1 MNLRSV
7 LRLLPA
13 LLLTGTLMPEALTAQ
28 ERSTPLEPPIARKD
42 PHVVTMHGDK
52 RVDDYY
58 WLREKS
64 SPEVIAYLEAENAYT
79 DGMTKES
86 VPFQDALYKEMLGRI
101 KQTDLSV
108 PYRLRGYYY
117 YSRTEEGKQYAI
129 QCRKKGSL
137 DGPEEVLLDL
147 NEMSG
152 EHKFLAIGALAVSD
166 DDMKLA
172 FTLDTTG
179 FRQYGLRVKDLATGK
194 LGPESVGKVGS
205 VVWAADNRTIFYTVE
220 DPAKR
225 QYRLYRHKL
234 GAAHD
239 QDALIY
245 EEKDE
250 RFELDAHR
258 TASKAYILLTS
269 SSHTA
274 SEVRYLAADHPD
286 DAFKLIAAREKDHE
300 YYVEHHGDRFF
311 IRTNQ
316 GAPNFRLVSAPVTDP
331 GKAKWQEVIP
341 HRPDVMLSGITMF
354 ADWYVRSER
363 EGGLP
368 QLTVT
373 DFRTGESHRIAFPE
387 PVYTC
392 GTGTNAEYETGT
404 FRYTYQSFT
413 TPSSV
418 FDYDMAKRSA
428 TLLKQTE
435 VLGGYDPTRYESQ
448 RLWAKASDGTRIPIS
463 IVYRKGTP
471 RDGTAPMLLSGYG
484 SYGISQ
490 NATFNSNRLSLLDR
504 GVVIAIAHVRGGGE
518 MGKTWHLQG
527 RMMTKKNTF
536 TDFIA
541 CAEYLVAEKY
551 TARDRLVITG
561 GSAGG
566 LLMGA
571 VVNLRPDLFKA
582 VVAEVP
588 FVDVINTMSDAS
600 LPLTVGEF
608 EEWGNPQIKAE
619 YDYIKTYCPYTNT
632 TAKAY
637 PTMLVKTS
645 LNDSQVMYWEPAK
658 WVAKL
663 RSVKTDKNPLLLKIN
678 MGAGHGGSSGRYDAL
693 HEVAFNYAF
702 ILSQFAIR
710 S

>member
-1 MNLRSV
+1 MRRDRPLLSCGPSASTTRAGRPIMNLRSV

-13 LLLTGTLMPEALTAQ
+13 LLLTGTLMPETLTAQ

-42 PHVVTMHGDK
+42 PHVVTLNGDK

-64 SPEVIAYLEAENAYT
+64 NPEVISYLEAENAYT
-79 DGMTKES
+79 EGMTKGS
-86 VPFQDALYKEMLGRI
+86 VPFQDALYKEMLARI

-117 YSRTEEGKQYAI
+117 YSRTEEGKQYSI

-147 NEMSG
+147 NEMAS

-194 LGPESVGKVGS
+194 IGPENAGKVGS

-234 GAAHD
+234 GAGHD
-239 QDALIY
+239 QDALVY

-258 TASKAYILLTS
+258 TASKAYVLLTS

-286 DAFKLIAAREKDHE
+286 DPFQLIAAREKDHE

-316 GAPNFRLVSAPVTDP
+316 NAPNFRLVSAPVTNP

-354 ADWYVRSER
+354 ADYYVRSER

-373 DFRTGESHRIAFPE
+373 DFRSGESHRIAFPE

-392 GTGTNAEYETGT
+392 GTGTNAEYESGT

-448 RLWAKASDGTRIPIS
+448 RLWAKAGDGTRIPIS

-471 RDGTAPMLLSGYG
+471 HDGSAPMLLSGYG

-490 NATFNSNRLSLLDR
+490 NATFNSNRFSLLDR
-504 GVVIAIAHVRGGGE
+504 GVVFAIAHIRGGGE
-518 MGKTWHLQG
+518 MGKTWHEQG
-527 RMMTKKNTF
+527 RMMHKKNTF

-551 TARDRLVITG
+551 TSKDRLVITG

-571 VVNLRPDLFKA
+571 VVNQRPDL
-582 VVAEVP
+582 
-588 FVDVINTMSDAS
+588 
-600 LPLTVGEF
+600 
-608 EEWGNPQIKAE
+608 
-619 YDYIKTYCPYTNT
+619 
-632 TAKAY
+632 
-637 PTMLVKTS
+637 
-645 LNDSQVMYWEPAK
+645 
-658 WVAKL
+658 
-663 RSVKTDKNPLLLKIN
+663 
-678 MGAGHGGSSGRYDAL
+678 
-693 HEVAFNYAF
+693 
-702 ILSQFAIR
+702 
-710 S
+710 